1 MNLIV
6 HFDGLP
12 DRQGA
17 LTMGQANM
25 ARCVRR
31 DPPEHMNF
39 LMIKR
44 VPRRIGLDRIAD
56 ATLAL
61 LSRHEGLRTTFTAGT
76 QHVHGKGALEVV
88 VVPDHGG
95 PPMRAA
101 EETGALLRA
110 PRFDL
115 EGEFPLRMAVIC
127 TEAEPRLAVFVLPHT
142 AVDAISLAH
151 LLREWETLLH
161 GRPLP
166 GPEPTQPIDL
176 ADSERTPAALR
187 RAEAAL
193 EHWRTGLARSPQT
206 MFPIA
211 FDTEHAKVARLRVRS
226 AAVTPCL
233 ERAAARTGAS
243 PSMIVMAAL
252 GTLVGHRTAQPT
264 CLLASLSS
272 NRAHPRLR
280 THIGPLAQDA
290 LVVTDLRAATFDEL
304 IARFRVAALAGYQR
318 SRFDSEAL
326 WEAIHAMDAERGT
339 RYARDCVF
347 NDMSAQVPPDD
358 DEDPVDEPEL
368 TWLPEAAL
376 PANLSLW
383 INRLDTVLDLT
394 LWVNPAALS
403 GDEAEAFGAGLVRLL
418 TAAGD
423 RVVDVAE
430 IGAVTG
436 VAAMPYGPEWVR
448 SGTSWVRPEAVRRL
462 VERALPG
469 ATASVT
475 LDGDGTFTCHLVTG
489 TPTTPGQAHRACL
502 DLLPSHPDAVAP
514 RRYVIEPGE

>member
-1 MNLIV
+1 M

-61 LSRHEGLRTTFTAGT
+61 LSRHEGLRTTFTGDL
-76 QHVHGKGALEVV
+76 QHVHGKGALEIV
-88 VVPDHGG
+88 VVPGSGG

-101 EETGALLRA
+101 EEAGARLRA

-115 EGEFPLRMAVIC
+115 EGEFPLRMAVIL
-127 TEAEPRLAVFVLPHT
+127 AGDEPRLAVFVLPHT
-142 AVDAISLAH
+142 VVDAISLAH

-166 GPEPTQPIDL
+166 GPEPTQPIEL
-176 ADSERTPAALR
+176 AAGERTPAAVR

-193 EHWRTGLARSPQT
+193 EHWRSGLARSPQT
-206 MFPIA
+206 MFPVA
-211 FDTEHAKVARLRVRS
+211 FDTEHAMVPRLRVRS
-226 AAVTPCL
+226 AAVMPGL

-252 GTLVGHRTAQPT
+252 GTLAGHRTAQPT

-272 NRAHPRLR
+272 NRSHPRLR

-290 LVVTDLRAATFDEL
+290 LIVTDLAAATFDEL

-358 DEDPVDEPEL
+358 DEDPAGDPEL

-394 LWVNPAALS
+394 LWVNPAALPRH
-403 GDEAEAFGAGLVRLL
+403 EAEVFGAGLVRLL
-418 TAAGD
+418 TAAGE

-430 IGAVTG
+430 IEAVTG
-436 VAAMPYGPEWVR
+436 VTAMPYGPDWVR
-448 SGTSWVRPEAVRRL
+448 SGQSWVRPEAVRRL
-462 VERALPG
+462 VEAAVPG
-469 ATASVT
+469 SRASVT
-475 LDGDGTFTCHLVTG
+475 LDRDGAFTCHLSTG
-489 TPTTPGQAHRACL
+489 AGLTQGQVHRACL
-502 DLLPSHPDAVAP
+502 DLLAHHPDAVAP
-514 RRYVIEPGE
+514 RRYVVGPQA

>member
-1 MNLIV
+1 M

-44 VPRRIGLDRIAD
+44 LPRRIGLDRIAD
-56 ATLAL
+56 ATHAL
-61 LSRHEGLRTTFTAGT
+61 LSRHEGLRTTFIGDT
-76 QHVHGKGALEVV
+76 QHVHGKGLLEVML
-88 VVPDHGG
+88 VPGQG
-95 PPMRAA
+95 RPPAHAA
-101 EETGALLRA
+101 EETGARLRA

-115 EGEFPLRMAVIC
+115 EAEFPLRMAVIL
-127 TEAEPRLAVFVLPHT
+127 AGDEPRLAVFVLPHT
-142 AVDAISLAH
+142 VVDAISLAH
-151 LLREWETLLH
+151 LLREWETLLY

-176 ADSERTPAALR
+176 ADSERTPAAAR
-187 RAEAAL
+187 RAQAAL
-193 EHWRTGLARSPQT
+193 EHWRDGLARSPQT

-211 FDTEHAKVARLRVRS
+211 FDTEHAMVPRLRVRS
-226 AAVTPCL
+226 AAVMPGL

-252 GTLVGHRTAQPT
+252 GVLVGHRTAQPT

-280 THIGPLAQDA
+280 THVGPLAQDA
-290 LVVTDLRAATFDEL
+290 LVVADLDAGTFDEL
-304 IARFRVAALAGYQR
+304 IGRFRVAALAGYQR

-326 WEAIHAMDAERGT
+326 WEAIHALDAERGT

-347 NDMSAQVPPDD
+347 NDMSAQMPPDD
-358 DEDPVDEPEL
+358 DEDPVEEPEL
-368 TWLPEAAL
+368 TWLPDAAL

-403 GDEAEAFGAGLVRLL
+403 RDEAEVFGRGLVGLL
-418 TAAGD
+418 GAAGE

-430 IGAVTG
+430 IGAVSG

-448 SGTSWVRPEAVRRL
+448 SGTSWVRPDSVRRL
-462 VERALPG
+462 VERAVPG
-469 ATASVT
+469 GRASVT
-475 LDGDGTFTCHLVTG
+475 LDEDGAFTCHLVTD
-489 TPTTPGQAHRACL
+489 TAITPGQAHRACL
-502 DLLPSHPDAVAP
+502 DLLPGHPDAVAP
-514 RRYVIEPGE
+514 RRYVITPPP